1 MSMKLIVEAMAAWA
15 GMCSALLWGMWL
27 LIP

>member
-1 MSMKLIVEAMAAWA
+1 MSLKVIVEALAAWA
-15 GMCSALLWGMWL
+15 GMFSALLWGMWL